1 MSLLAIQYYWKLRY
15 LYRKLI
21 SKSEFIY
28 IYTVKGIVDKVMIK
42 TRKNKYQE
50 INDAPRD
57 SLLLSRD
64 KALPDNVMVQVKFN
78 PLAFDLLEG

>member
-1 MSLLAIQYYWKLRY
+1 MLAIEYYRKLKQR
-15 LYRKLI
+15 YRKLI

-78 PLAFDLLEG
+78 PLEFQLYDY

>member
-1 MSLLAIQYYWKLRY
+1 MLAIEYYRKLKQR
-15 LYRKLI
+15 YRKLI

-50 INDAPRD
+50 INDAPRY

-78 PLAFDLLEG
+78 PLEFQLYDY